1 MNNKRE
7 EAFVNWGGGM
17 GMRREKQSPLS
28 AAQCETSQQ
37 QGRAEAEVLFF
48 ACHCYQDLVLVHF
61 LTLRQ

>member
-1 MNNKRE
+1 MNNERE
-7 EAFVNWGGGM
+7 EVFLNWGG
-17 GMRREKQSPLS
+17 MRGGEKQSPLS

>member
-1 MNNKRE
+1 
-7 EAFVNWGGGM
+7 M

>member
-1 MNNKRE
+1 
-7 EAFVNWGGGM
+7 M
-17 GMRREKQSPLS
+17 GMRGGEKQSPLS